1 MFLSGF
7 AETILLLSG
16 GVMKKSFFIFVA
28 LVAVVSLA
36 ISRAQE
42 PARTGLLSERG
53 LTTADFPQNK
63 KLAPNIY
70 IWTDVHPTGLY
81 TTNDLIVITT
91 NGVLVADGQKDPTT
105 TKKMVDFIKSLTS
118 QPIRY
123 VVVAS
128 EHGDHSGGHESFPPG
143 AIFISSPVS
152 QANLQA
158 QAAKDKPGRPK
169 TIVPTQT
176 VADRSVLKMG
186 STEIQILNLGRAHT
200 GGDLEVYLPAEK
212 IFFVSEVFSNHL
224 FPQMRAAPPK
234 EWIQTLGNVQKVDA
248 AWVIPGHGF
257 IDDAAILKEE
267 LSNYIKMM
275 EYVVPEITRLHN
287 AGVPVTAALK
297 QANWGPYSSWPVFDR
312 NGQVAVQRIYDEI
325 DGKLD

>member
-1 MFLSGF
+1 
-7 AETILLLSG
+7 
-16 GVMKKSFFIFVA
+16 MKKHFFVC
-28 LVAVVSLA
+28 AVLGAVFGFS
-36 ISRAQE
+36 ISWAQQ

-53 LTTADFPQNK
+53 LTTANFPQNK
-63 KLAPNIY
+63 KLASNIY
-70 IWTDVHPTGLY
+70 VWTDVHPTGLY
-81 TTNDLIVITT
+81 TTNDLIVIST
-91 NGVLVADGQKDPTT
+91 NGVLVADGQKDPAT
-105 TKKMVDFIKSLTS
+105 TKKMVDFIKGLTT

-143 AIFISSPVS
+143 AIFISSPAS

-158 QAAKDKPGRPK
+158 QARNDKPGRPK

-200 GGDLEVYLPAEK
+200 SGDLEVYLPAEK

-234 EWIQTLGNVQKVDA
+234 EWIQTLKKVQNVDA

-257 IDDAAILKEE
+257 IDDAVVLKEE
-267 LSNYIKMM
+267 LANYTKLM
-275 EYVVPEITRLHN
+275 EYVVPEITRLHD
-287 AGVPVTAALK
+287 AGVPAGAALK